1 MLKTKIA
8 ITSIASFSPLGKISD
23 DIWKEY
29 LNPRS
34 LIIEKQI
41 GNTLALVSPLS
52 ETLANE
58 VQTLRDSDVKYK
70 ALEIV

>member
-1 MLKTKIA
+1 MKTPIA
-8 ITSIASFSPLGKISD
+8 ITSIASFSPLGKTSD

-29 LNPRS
+29 LNPKS
-34 LIIEKQI
+34 LIVEKQI
-41 GNTLALVSPLS
+41 GNISALVSPLS
-52 ETLANE
+52 EPLANE